1 MRQNAG
7 FTVFELLI
15 VIAIA
20 GVLTAI
26 AVPNFLG
33 YQYSY
38 RLKGAIST
46 LRGDLYGTKMLA
58 IKRGVQYKVVFTADG
73 YQIQRGTSSSG
84 TFTLDQTEIT
94 RNFADE
100 YPGVTADTAAT
111 ANPVFSPR
119 GTATPVTITLKTSQ
133 KSQTITISLAGR
145 IKVN

>member
-20 GVLTAI
+20 GILTAI

-33 YQYSY
+33 YQSSY
-38 RLKGAIST
+38 RLKGALST

-58 IKRGVQYKVVFTADG
+58 IKRGVQYKVAFTANG
-73 YQIQRGTSSSG
+73 YQIQRGNLSTGSTSY
-84 TFTLDQTEIT
+84 TTEIT
-94 RNFADE
+94 RSFADG
-100 YPGVTADTAAT
+100 YPGVTADTSAT
-111 ANPVFSPR
+111 ADPVFNPR
-119 GTATPVTITLKTSQ
+119 GTSTAVTITLNTSQ
-133 KSQTITISLAGR
+133 KSQTITISIAGR